1 MTEQDRL
8 WDEYLT
14 ASRALKALGAGSG
27 PKGLT
32 PDAIKQSP
40 EYQEAKR
47 KCKAAFAALRQFND
61 ANVVGKRRK

>member
-47 KCKAAFAALRQFND
+47 KSDAAFKALRRFN
-61 ANVVGKRRK
+61 ATNVGKRRK